1 MQQRPLRQSQD
12 RPFKQVDVFT
22 ATPYRGNPLAV
33 VLDGSGLSA
42 DEMQHFTTWTN
53 LSECTFLLPPTPEGR
68 AHGADY
74 RVRIFCPGRELPFAG
89 HPTLGSCHA
98 WLEAGGVPR
107 GEHVVQE
114 CGVGL
119 VRLRRDG
126 AFTAGPPQGESAPP
140 RGAAPRA
147 AAEPRIHTAGENPL
161 GGQCLL
167 AFAAPPL
174 IKSGPLPEAEVA
186 LIARGL
192 GVARSDITAH
202 AWCDNG
208 PNWRGV
214 MLRSA
219 DQVLALQPDATIL
232 AGLDIGVVG
241 PRGKSGVVG
250 ARKADETQFEVRAF
264 FPGNNGMTEDPVT
277 GSLNAALAQWLM
289 GAGLAPERYVAAQGT
304 AMAREGRVHIE
315 RDADGNTWVGGASV
329 TCIAGTVLI

>member
-1 MQQRPLRQSQD
+1 MPQRPFQ
-12 RPFKQVDVFT
+12 QVDVFT
-22 ATPYRGNPLAV
+22 STPYRGNPLAV
-33 VLDGSGLSA
+33 VLDGAGLSTA
-42 DEMQHFTTWTN
+42 EMQHFTNWTN
-53 LSECTFLLPPTPEGR
+53 LSECTFLLPPTEEGR
-68 AHGADY
+68 ANGADY

-98 WLEAGGVPR
+98 WLQAGGVPR

-119 VRLRRDG
+119 VKIKRDG
-126 AFTAGPPQGESAPP
+126 A
-140 RGAAPRA
+140 R
-147 AAEPRIHTAGENPL
+147 
-161 GGQCLL
+161 L

-174 IKSGPLPEAEVA
+174 IKSGPLSEEDVQ

-192 GVARSDITAH
+192 GVAREDITAH

-219 DQVLALQPDATIL
+219 EQVLALRLDATIL

-241 PRGKSGVVG
+241 PRGKVGVVG
-250 ARKADETQFEVRAF
+250 PQDAGDTQFEVRAF
-264 FPGNNGMTEDPVT
+264 FPGNNGMAEDPVT
-277 GSLNAALAQWLM
+277 GSLNAALAQWLI

-304 AMAREGRVHIE
+304 ALAREGRVHIQ
-315 RDADGNTWVGGASV
+315 RDADGTVWVGGASV
-329 TCIAGTVLI
+329 SCVSGTVQL